1 MSLEQFIA
9 FTIFALVT
17 SITPGPNNVMLTAT
31 GANVGMRRGMPHVL
45 GVALGFA
52 LMLFLVA
59 AGAGAAFIE
68 NPSVMWWLRL
78 AGIAVLLWL
87 AWKIATAGRA
97 AEAQRERPIG
107 FLEAVAF
114 QWVNPKAWLICASAV
129 GSFLDTGGST
139 ALAQAALFGGIFVLV
154 GMPCM
159 VLWLGFGAAMQR
171 FLRSDRALRVF
182 NVAMG
187 LLLAATA
194 LVMF

>member
-1 MSLEQFIA
+1 MTLEQLAA
-9 FTIFALVT
+9 FTIFAVVT

-31 GANVGMRRGMPHVL
+31 GANVGVRRGLPHVL
-45 GVALGFA
+45 GVSLGFA
-52 LMLFLVA
+52 LMVFLVA

-78 AGIAVLLWL
+78 VGIAVLLWL

-97 AEAQRERPIG
+97 GSEERERPIG

-129 GSFLDTGGST
+129 GSFLDANES
-139 ALAQAALFGGIFVLV
+139 ALIQAALFGMIFVV
-154 GMPCM
+154 AGMPCM
-159 VLWLGFGAAMQR
+159 FVWLGFGAAMQR
-171 FLRSDRALRVF
+171 FLRTDSALRAF
-182 NVAMG
+182 NITMALV
-187 LLLAATA
+187 LAATA